1 MSPASLSVLPS
12 RTLATAARRPAAG
25 RSRRA
30 AVVRAEGRRN
40 ASKEGA
46 NSSGSPDRRAVL
58 SALVAAGAVGAA
70 PNRARAASVFE
81 GEYSDPK
88 HPGCK
93 RQVDADGRVS
103 GTDGTPGC
111 EKGEAQKPWAL
122 QGTIDDDGGRILIDF
137 SPKGGPKDLVGVWTG
152 KGIAFPDGNLWSKK

>member
-1 MSPASLSVLPS
+1 M
-12 RTLATAARRPAAG
+12 
-25 RSRRA
+25 
-30 AVVRAEGRRN
+30 
-40 ASKEGA
+40 
-46 NSSGSPDRRAVL
+46 L

-122 QGTIDDDGGRILIDF
+122 QVPPPPPCRRASHPNC
-137 SPKGGPKDLVGVWTG
+137 SPAMEK
-152 KGIAFPDGNLWSKK
+152 